1 VSNPPEKSC
10 KSGFS
15 GVRHLNSILTLLNIC
30 GTFEKRNT
38 ELSKQQNIPQFMSDK
53 NHQNGELVLT
63 DGNEAVVKCKMP

>member
-1 VSNPPEKSC
+1 MHKPPKNLANQA
-10 KSGFS
+10 FS

-38 ELSKQQNIPQFMSDK
+38 ELSKRQNIPQFMSDK

-63 DGNEAVVKCKMP
+63 DVNEAVVKCKMP